1 MGFGV
6 RAAAPHS
13 APFWGE
19 RGFRQGC
26 RNKDTPSFKHGCLQ
40 VVEQSR
46 CRTHRQQTT
55 TVAQMQRQQSVLKRI
70 WIEDKHFFEKTYFF
84 YKLEF
89 VIIFYKKDDGTEPAK
104 EFLDGLDNKMRAKM
118 IRTVE
123 LLRDYGYEL
132 REPYSKHLND
142 GIFELRAKVSTDI
155 TRVLYF
161 FVSGRKA
168 ILTHGF
174 VKKTQKTPQ
183 SEIEKAENYRKDYLS
198 KNKS

>member
-1 MGFGV
+1 M

-13 APFWGE
+13 A
-19 RGFRQGC
+19 
-26 RNKDTPSFKHGCLQ
+26 
-40 VVEQSR
+40 
-46 CRTHRQQTT
+46 
-55 TVAQMQRQQSVLKRI
+55 
-70 WIEDKHFFEKTYFF
+70 
-84 YKLEF
+84 
-89 VIIFYKKDDGTEPAK
+89 PAK
-104 EFLDGLDNKMRAKM
+104 EFLDGLDNKM

-123 LLRDYGYEL
+123 LLRDYRYEL

-183 SEIEKAENYRKDYLS
+183 SEI
-198 KNKS
+198 

>member
-1 MGFGV
+1 MI
-6 RAAAPHS
+6 
-13 APFWGE
+13 
-19 RGFRQGC
+19 
-26 RNKDTPSFKHGCLQ
+26 D
-40 VVEQSR
+40 
-46 CRTHRQQTT
+46 
-55 TVAQMQRQQSVLKRI
+55 
-70 WIEDKHFFEKTYFF
+70 IEEKE
-84 YKLEF
+84 EF
-89 VIIFYKKDDGTEPAK
+89 AIIFYKKDDGTEPAK

-142 GIFELRAKVSTDI
+142 GIIEIIPKVSTDI
-155 TRVLYF
+155 KRFLYF

-183 SEIEKAENYRKDYLS
+183 SEIEKADNYRRDYLS

>member
-1 MGFGV
+1 M
-6 RAAAPHS
+6 
-13 APFWGE
+13 
-19 RGFRQGC
+19 
-26 RNKDTPSFKHGCLQ
+26 
-40 VVEQSR
+40 
-46 CRTHRQQTT
+46 
-55 TVAQMQRQQSVLKRI
+55 
-70 WIEDKHFFEKTYFF
+70 IEIEGKE
-84 YKLEF
+84 EF

-161 FVSGRKA
+161 LFRVGKLYLHTALSRK
-168 ILTHGF
+168 H
-174 VKKTQKTPQ
+174 
-183 SEIEKAENYRKDYLS
+183 RKHRS
-198 KNKS
+198 RK

>member
-1 MGFGV
+1 MI
-6 RAAAPHS
+6 
-13 APFWGE
+13 
-19 RGFRQGC
+19 
-26 RNKDTPSFKHGCLQ
+26 D
-40 VVEQSR
+40 
-46 CRTHRQQTT
+46 
-55 TVAQMQRQQSVLKRI
+55 
-70 WIEDKHFFEKTYFF
+70 IEEKE
-84 YKLEF
+84 EF

-132 REPYSKHLND
+132 REPYSKHLNN

-155 TRVLYF
+155 TRGVLYF

-183 SEIEKAENYRKDYLS
+183 SEIEKAENYRRDYLS